1 MLKLDVT
8 GAGVTKQKDLRGH
21 WAEKYVNALSQAGYV
36 QGFPDGTFKPGT
48 PITRAQAV
56 VLINRI
62 AGTKKLTVTSVQFKD
77 LPATH
82 WAYKDIM
89 SVVK

>member
-1 MLKLDVT
+1 MK
-8 GAGVTKQKDLRGH
+8 GH
-21 WAEKYVNALSQAGYV
+21 WAEKYVNALSKAGYV
-36 QGFPDGTFKPGT
+36 QGFPDGTFKPGA

-62 AGTKKLTVTSVQFKD
+62 AGTKKLNVTTVRFKD

-89 SVVK
+89 SAVK